1 MDEAAKKRLLR
12 HFTYGLYIIT
22 VAEGD
27 FYNAF
32 TANWLSQTSF
42 EPPMLMLSV
51 ENDSHS
57 IAIVRRTRMFMV
69 NILASGQKELAG
81 QLGRS
86 YLRNPSKLDG
96 VNYRLGANGCP
107 ILEDTLGWLEC
118 RVTAEVEA
126 GDSTVFI
133 AEVVEAG
140 ELNEGRPLTMN
151 EAGFRHSG

>member
-1 MDEAAKKRLLR
+1 MDEAAKKKVLR
-12 HFTYGLYIIT
+12 YFTYGLYAIT
-22 VAEGD
+22 VADGE

-32 TANWLSQTSF
+32 TANWLSQASF

-57 IAIVRRTRMFMV
+57 ISIIRRTGVFLV
-69 NILASGQKELAG
+69 NIFATGQKELAG

-86 YLRNPSKLDG
+86 FKRNPQKLAGINYHLG
-96 VNYRLGANGCP
+96 VSGCP
-107 ILEDTLGWLEC
+107 VLEDALGWLEC

-133 AEVVEAG
+133 AKIVEAAV
-140 ELNEGRPLTMN
+140 LNEGLPLTMQ

>member
-1 MDEAAKKRLLR
+1 MEEAAKKKMLR
-12 HFTYGLYIIT
+12 HFTYGLYAIT
-22 VAEGD
+22 VAEDG

-32 TANWLSQTSF
+32 TANWLSQASF

-57 IAIVRRTRMFMV
+57 ISIIRRTKAFSV
-69 NILASGQKELAG
+69 NVFASGQRELAG

-86 YLRNPSKLDG
+86 YFRNPQKLEG
-96 VNYRLGANGCP
+96 LNYRLGTNGCP
-107 ILEDTLGWLEC
+107 VLLDTLGWLEC
-118 RVTAEVEA
+118 RLTGEIEA

-133 AEVVEAG
+133 AEIVEAG
-140 ELNEGRPLTMN
+140 VLNEGMPLTMA